1 MPEMSAVPSRQAR
14 LAHAAQHAELWNAG
28 KRAEWIA
35 SWRTIAPA
43 EVRMFDPVGTEEKR
57 GFDTATGDAFDMF
70 RSILKIKMITV
81 QVNGNEMA
89 WVCENSFGT
98 EPNVQTSYSI
108 ETFAWDDGGNL
119 LIKTYY
125 PMPETVGA
133 DSDPYAH
140 ILDGQ
145 Q

>member
-1 MPEMSAVPSRQAR
+1 
-14 LAHAAQHAELWNAG
+14 
-28 KRAEWIA
+28 
-35 SWRTIAPA
+35 
-43 EVRMFDPVGTEEKR
+43 MFDPVGTEEKR
-57 GFDTATGDAFDMF
+57 GFDTAIGDAYDMF
-70 RSILKIKMITV
+70 QSILKIKMITV

-89 WVCENSFGT
+89 WVCENYVGT
-98 EPNVQTSYSI
+98 EPNVQTTYSI

-133 DSDPYAH
+133 DDDPYAH